1 MATSLGKAQL
11 KKRQNVE
18 ILVNKFFGLEDYENH
33 FVVTDEG
40 VFIPVALIV
49 ETKSG
54 EYAYEVDDKDQKAS
68 AISRI
73 LEFIEDRS
81 AKLYFTGKY
90 ENTGQIKTV
99 SLTDLQKTPEF
110 GGQTGTGAKVNLGIQ
125 FERDLFVSLVDFYE
139 TGKVSGKYGEDAK
152 KIIQMVGKDIKKP
165 LSGVIAEGENNTKRP
180 LSISGSTVKLGN
192 GGTDLGPTVTD
203 ITLLFNGGTK
213 VYLSLKYGSTLAF
226 ANIGVSTLF
235 NANLLKTYNLSTNAQ
250 HMVDMF
256 GLSKTAF
263 CETFNNYPHSKKIAN
278 YEVDVTNTCDKSA
291 LEDLLAQMVGKGYW
305 MVHGT
310 NSKMNIYEIND
321 SYLRSASSLTGK
333 ITAYYGGTTGKG
345 KKVIVACESSKYKF
359 QFNIRNKASGVSP
372 THIMCDYQ
380 KK

>member
-40 VFIPVALIV
+40 VFVPVAIIV

-54 EYAYEVDDKDQKAS
+54 EYAYEVDDKDQKES

-110 GGQTGTGAKVNLGIQ
+110 GGQTGKGAKVNLGIQ
-125 FERDLFVSLVDFYE
+125 FERDLFVALVDFYE
-139 TGKVSGKYGEDAK
+139 TGKVSGKYGEYAK
-152 KIIQMVGKDIKKP
+152 KLIQMVGKDIKKP
-165 LSGVIAEGENNTKRP
+165 LSGVVAEGENNTKRP
-180 LSISGSTVKLGN
+180 LSISGSTIKLGN

-203 ITLLFNGGTK
+203 VTLLFNGGTK

-235 NANLLKTYNLSTNAQ
+235 NANLLKAYNLSDNAQ
-250 HMVDMF
+250 KIVDMF

-263 CETFNNYPHSKKIAN
+263 CETFNNYPHAKKIAN
-278 YEVDVTNTCDKSA
+278 HEVDVTNTCDKSG
-291 LEDLLAQMVGKGYW
+291 LENLLQQMVGKGYW

-310 NSKMNIYEIND
+310 NSKMDIYEMDD
-321 SYLRSASSLTGK
+321 SYLKSAASLTGK

-345 KKVIVACESSKYKF
+345 KKVIVACESAKYKF
-359 QFNIRNKASGVSP
+359 QFNVRNKASGVSP

>member
-54 EYAYEVDDKDQKAS
+54 EYAYEVDDKDQKDN

-125 FERDLFVSLVDFYE
+125 FERDLFVALVDFYE
-139 TGKVSGKYGEDAK
+139 TGKVSGKYGEDGK

-235 NANLLKTYNLSTNAQ
+235 NANLLKTYNLGTSAQ
-250 HMVDMF
+250 SIVDMF

-310 NSKMNIYEIND
+310 NSKMNIYEMDD

-359 QFNIRNKASGVSP
+359 QFNIRNKASGVAP

>member
-1 MATSLGKAQL
+1 MAQTLDKSQL

-18 ILVNKFFGLEDYENH
+18 VLVDKFFGLDGYENH
-33 FVVTDEG
+33 FVVADEG
-40 VFIPVALIV
+40 VFIPYALVI
-49 ETKSG
+49 ETKAG
-54 EYAYEVDDKDQKAS
+54 EYAYEVDDKDQRAS
-68 AISRI
+68 AISRV
-73 LEFIEDRS
+73 LEFIEDRT
-81 AKLYFTGKY
+81 AKIFFTGKY

-99 SLTDLQKTPEF
+99 NLTQLQKTSEF
-110 GGQTGTGAKVNLGIQ
+110 GGQTGKGAKVNLGIQ
-125 FERDLFVSLVDFYE
+125 FEKDLFVALTELYE
-139 TGKVSGKYGEDAK
+139 TGKVTGKYGDDAK
-152 KIIQMVGKDIKKP
+152 KIIEMVGKDIKKP

-180 LSISGSTVKLGN
+180 LSISGNTIRLGN

-203 ITLLFNGGTK
+203 ITLQFNGGTK

-235 NANLLKTYNLSTNAQ
+235 NANKLKAYNLDSDAEKIIT
-250 HMVDMF
+250 MF

-263 CETFNNYPHSKKIAN
+263 CETFNNYPHSKKIQN
-278 YEVDVTNTCDKSA
+278 HQVDVTQTCNKAA
-291 LEDLLAQMVGKGYW
+291 LENLLEQMVGKGYW

-310 NSKMNIYEIND
+310 TSKVNVYEMD
-321 SYLRSASSLTGK
+321 QSYLTSATTLTGK

-345 KKVIVACESSKYKF
+345 KKVIIACESAKYKF
-359 QFNIRNKASGVSP
+359 QFNIRNKASGVAP

>member
-125 FERDLFVSLVDFYE
+125 FERDLFVALVDFYE

-250 HMVDMF
+250 HIVDMF

-359 QFNIRNKASGVSP
+359 QFNIRNKASGVAP

>member
-1 MATSLGKAQL
+1 MATPLGKAQL

-18 ILVNKFFGLEDYENH
+18 ILVDKFFGLDDYENH
-33 FVVTDEG
+33 FVVTGEG
-40 VFIPVALIV
+40 VFIPVALVV
-49 ETKSG
+49 ETKAG
-54 EYAYEVDDKDQKAS
+54 EYAYEVDDKEERAS
-68 AISRI
+68 AISRV

-90 ENTGQIKTV
+90 QNTGQIKTV
-99 SLTDLQKTPEF
+99 SLTDLEKTPEF
-110 GGQTGTGAKVNLGIQ
+110 GGQTGKGAKVNLGIQ
-125 FERDLFVSLVDFYE
+125 FERDLFVALIDFYE
-139 TGKVSGKYGEDAK
+139 SGKVIGKYGEEAK
-152 KIIQMVGKDIKKP
+152 KIIQTVGKDIKKP

-180 LSISGSTVKLGN
+180 LTISGSRVKLGN

-235 NANLLKTYNLSTNAQ
+235 NANLLKTYNLGTSAQ
-250 HMVDMF
+250 TLVDMF

-278 YEVDVTNTCDKSA
+278 HEVDVTNTCDKSA
-291 LEDLLAQMVGKGYW
+291 LEDLLEQMVGKGYW
-305 MVHGT
+305 MIHGT
-310 NSKMNIYEIND
+310 NSKVNTYEMDDN
-321 SYLRSASSLTGK
+321 YLRSATSLTGK

-345 KKVIVACESSKYKF
+345 KKVVVACESSKYKF
-359 QFNIRNKASGVSP
+359 QFNIRNKASGVAP